1 MPLPNGSRIRA
12 RREELDLRPAQLAE
26 RLGISAGYL
35 RNIESGHDP
44 IRNEVGHRIARA
56 LAISFEDVMGTNPV
70 PPLAEGTNDG
80 VPDEPPKQPKPQK
93 APPKR
98 QGTERTTGPR
108 RAAEDAA

>member
-26 RLGISAGYL
+26 HLGISAGYL

-56 LAISFEDVMGTNPV
+56 LAISFAEVM
-70 PPLAEGTNDG
+70 GTNDG

-98 QGTERTTGPR
+98 QEPAKGPR
-108 RAAEDAA
+108 RAA

>member
-56 LAISFEDVMGTNPV
+56 LAISFEDVMGTN
-70 PPLAEGTNDG
+70 DG